1 MARRLKGS
9 NVTVN
14 SSHPGVVATE
24 ISRGFNDSTF
34 WSSVFP
40 AMVRFTGVYLIHVI
54 KYELIVKNCVLLSF
68 YSHQSDYSWEVYILQ
83 SGVFAG

>member
-1 MARRLKGS
+1 MQTYSMARRLKGS

-40 AMVRFTGVYLIHVI
+40 AMVRLTGVYLILMTM
-54 KYELIVKNCVLLSF
+54 YEFIVNNYALL
-68 YSHQSDYSWEVYILQ
+68 YLLTCIVP
-83 SGVFAG
+83 